1 MEKSRG
7 KTVNRSL
14 QNSALRSL
22 AQTYG
27 FCAWLADCL
36 LRDWIVLGVRNN
48 NLCKQHLQEKHLDI
62 LKK

>member
-7 KTVNRSL
+7 KTS
-14 QNSALRSL
+14 QSAALRSL
-22 AQTYG
+22 AQTCG

-48 NLCKQHLQEKHLDI
+48 NLCKQHLQEKHFDI
-62 LKK
+62 LKKC